1 MKTFIKYLIN
11 CTFCA
16 VLLGS
21 IVFILLLIGLT
32 EFEYCLFWAT
42 ISAMFGFCVP
52 LLDLID

>member
-1 MKTFIKYLIN
+1 MKTFFKYLFN

-42 ISAMFGFCVP
+42 ISAMFGFSIP